1 MNTRKFSPFLLIG
14 ALCCAIMGCNTP
26 SGGTYS
32 QSAPQAGQTTAT
44 SAMSAQD
51 LDLSTVSDLIRSGRA
66 TDANSLQTLINDPAA
81 TINNVDLD
89 KDGQVDPITVTEGQT
104 ANGKQFNL
112 VANPATGEA
121 TTVATINLTTNAQ
134 QQVVVQA
141 GYPAYVTGYQD
152 YYYNYTVANNLAFMM
167 WAMSPRPIWYPQ
179 PYRSYGWYH
188 PWHTYDTGY
197 VTQHRTTYSTQL
209 HVSPVPRSAPP
220 SDYVQ
225 RAQAQRTPSTFAKP
239 AATPNTNN
247 LNDRARARDFKVQDT
262 SKPTQRA
269 TGFGATPKST
279 PSPAPRVSPPSSTPS
294 PSRPSF
300 NPPSRTPSPSVSPS
314 RPSFGGGSSRPS
326 GGRVSPGRRK

>member
-1 MNTRKFSPFLLIG
+1 MKARHFLLLMI
-14 ALCCAIMGCNTP
+14 ATMFCAITGCNSP
-26 SGGTYS
+26 SSSYS
-32 QSAPQAGQTTAT
+32 QGAPQTTASST
-44 SAMSAQD
+44 MSATD
-51 LDLSTVSDLIRSGRA
+51 LDLSTISDLIRSGKA
-66 TDANSLQTLINDPAA
+66 TDANSLQSLINDPSS

-89 KDGQVDPITVTEGQT
+89 KDGQVDPITVTETGT
-104 ANGKQFNL
+104 TNNGKEFSL
-112 VANPATGEA
+112 VANPATGEP